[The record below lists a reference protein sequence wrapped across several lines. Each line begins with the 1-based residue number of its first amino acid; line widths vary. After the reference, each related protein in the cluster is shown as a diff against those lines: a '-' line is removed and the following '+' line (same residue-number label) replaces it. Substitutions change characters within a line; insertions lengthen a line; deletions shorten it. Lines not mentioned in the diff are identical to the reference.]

1 MQQHDRRM
9 QHDDCREA
17 LLRDEITP
25 VVREH
30 LQRCASC
37 ARLADEVAAL
47 KADLRNPPPAP
58 RDLVERA
65 LERHAHEGISAAD
78 RPGNR
83 FGRLV
88 FLGARRPRRS
98 GRRRRGALL
107 VAALSGS
114 AAIATLCVIAFV
126 LGPAPGAA
134 IATMPLS
141 ADCPDGPAGSGDAR
155 PGSAREPTVVVA
167 GIWTGKEQ
175 ERFKEVLER
184 FQDRTGEKVMYA
196 YKSRDI
202 ATKLPADLAKPLNA
216 RILDDCPPDV
226 ALLPQPGL
234 LEDFARHGQLK
245 ALDATT
251 AALVRKNYP
260 PEWRQMASVDGKPY
274 GVWLKAANKSTIWYS
289 RRLFEK
295 AGIERPPRTLDELEE
310 VTAKLRTARIKPF
323 AVAGKD
329 GWTLTDWFENAY
341 LRTAGPG
348 AYGKL
353 ARGDVSWTDPTVREA
368 LLRLS
373 DVLGRPGWL
382 DDDVATAMNTTFEQS
397 VAQVFARGEAAM
409 VFEGDFVAS
418 NIGEDAQDDVGA
430 FPFPTDGGADNG
442 VVVGGDVAVQF
453 TDNPAAN
460 KLMRF
465 LATPEAAE
473 SWARAGG
480 FISPNRKLDATTYED
495 PVMRRLAEAVIDAEA
510 VRFDLSDLQPPAFG
524 ASRTQGM
531 WPLFQRYLEEGPA
544 SITRVT
550 SALQAGVD
558 AARSCEENNSEGKVA
573 AQC

>member
-1 MQQHDRRM
+1 MQYDRRM

-17 LLRDEITP
+17 LLRDEISP
-25 VVREH
+25 AVREH
-30 LQRCASC
+30 LQRCAPC

-58 RDLVERA
+58 KDLVERV
-65 LERHAHEGISAAD
+65 LERHAIAAAD
-78 RPGNR
+78 RPRGR
-83 FGRLV
+83 FGRLGR
-88 FLGARRPRRS
+88 FGARTPRGR

-114 AAIATLCVIAFV
+114 AAIATLSVIAFV
-126 LGPAPGAA
+126 LGPGSGAA

-141 ADCPDGPAGSGDAR
+141 ADCPDGPGGSGGAHT
-155 PGSAREPTVVVA
+155 GSAREQTVVVA
-167 GIWTGKEQ
+167 GTWTGEEQ
-175 ERFKEVLER
+175 KWFEEVLER
-184 FQDRTGEKVMYA
+184 FQEQTGEKVMYA

-202 ATKLPADLAKPLNA
+202 ATKLPADLAQPLNA

-234 LEDFARHGQLK
+234 LEDFARHDQIK

-251 AALVRKNYP
+251 AALVKKNYP
-260 PEWRQMASVDGKPY
+260 PQWRQMATVDGKPY

-289 RRLFEK
+289 RRLFAK
-295 AGIERPPRTLDELEE
+295 AGIEQLPRTLDDLEE
-310 VTAKLRTARIKPF
+310 VTAKLRAKAIKPF

-329 GWTLTDWFENAY
+329 GWTLTDWFENVY
-341 LRTAGPG
+341 LRTAGP
-348 AYGKL
+348 APYGKL
-353 ARGDVSWTDPTVREA
+353 ARGDLSWTDPTVRAA

-373 DVLGRPGWL
+373 KILGRPKWL
-382 DDDVATAMNTTFEQS
+382 DEDIASAKNTTFEQS

-418 NIGEDAQDDVGA
+418 HIGEDAQDDVDA
-430 FPFPTDGGADNG
+430 FPFPTDGAVDSGL
-442 VVVGGDVAVQF
+442 VVGGDVAVRF
-453 TDNPAAN
+453 TDNAAAR

-465 LATPEAAE
+465 LAKPEAAE

-480 FISPNRKLDATTYED
+480 FISPNRELDMSTYED
-495 PVMRRLAEAVIDAEA
+495 PVMRRLAEAVIKAEA

-524 ASRTQGM
+524 ASRSQGM

-544 SITRVT
+544 SIGRVT
-550 SALQAGVD
+550 RALQAGVQ
-558 AARSCEENNSEGKVA
+558 AARSCEEKNSEGKVA